1 MPLAETPRWVHSTTY
16 SLIHHV
22 DLVPCC
28 SINNTVKT
36 VLAFKR
42 VDEMEISPT
51 DRLTNLSTADQR
63 LEQDL
68 PDYVDLNPG
77 IDKHYLTLRNLGWSA
92 SQAGG
97 PGRRDCVWR

>member
-1 MPLAETPRWVHSTTY
+1 MHSTTY

-51 DRLTNLSTADQR
+51 DRLTNHSTADQR

-77 IDKHYLTLRNLGWSA
+77 IDEHYLTLRNLGWSCA
-92 SQAGG
+92 S
-97 PGRRDCVWR
+97 

>member
-1 MPLAETPRWVHSTTY
+1 MHSTTF
-16 SLIHHV
+16 SLIRHV

-51 DRLTNLSTADQR
+51 DHLTNLSTADQR

-77 IDKHYLTLRNLGWSA
+77 IDEQCLSLRNLGWSCA
-92 SQAGG
+92 S
-97 PGRRDCVWR
+97 

>member
-1 MPLAETPRWVHSTTY
+1 MHSTTC

-28 SINNTVKT
+28 SINNTVKS

-42 VDEMEISPT
+42 VYEMEISPT

-63 LEQDL
+63 LEQGL
-68 PDYVDLNPG
+68 PDYVDWNPG
-77 IDKHYLTLRNLGWSA
+77 KDKHYLTLRNLGWSCA
-92 SQAGG
+92 S
-97 PGRRDCVWR
+97 